1 MKKLI
6 ITLLSLISGSVVFSQ
21 YTYFNNVYQD
31 VPENGSVT
39 TGVFCL
45 GNKYISFS
53 AIVDNGYFIQFRELN
68 DLGDIIYDHN
78 FPVIDTSIY
87 LGLSHGL
94 EVYTDGIAWAGAFAT
109 ANNSAIG
116 ATYWFS
122 TETFEPIWSHTFNEI
137 NDSSNKSFFTCLRKM
152 NDATFYVGGTRLTYL
167 DADTGV
173 DVFST
178 YIAHLDENGSTM
190 NDWIFVEDNQYY
202 QIEEIFELENGKL
215 LISGTRA
222 IFEIKDHFLRLFNP
236 ISGEIEEEVVW
247 GSQWNEAANTFRKM
261 PDGNYY
267 MVYDS
272 ILQSNGEISLPE
284 VLVEIRLRKID
295 PLTLNSIWDIQIPL
309 PNLTDIIHGV
319 GAIGFEA
326 TMDDEYV
333 FFYNFVPLDFNY
345 FSTPYLVKLNYDFQ
359 VEWIKHYNL
368 PEPIPNLFCAIADME
383 LACDGGFICT
393 GTILVNEP
401 EVHQRQWTFKTDAC
415 GEIVQSNCPAV
426 AITEKHKTTTG
437 IFPNPTASSTT
448 LRFGEYRNH
457 VGIIQILDMTG
468 RLVATFN
475 KYDNGQ
481 DYFLNMEQLPV
492 GAYSIQLLKQNGE
505 FLEALQ
511 IVKQ

>member
-31 VPENGSVT
+31 VPENAAVS
-39 TGVFCL
+39 TGIFCL
-45 GNKYISFS
+45 ENRHVSFS
-53 AIVDNGYFIQFRELN
+53 VIADGAFYFQFRELN

-78 FPVIDTSIY
+78 FPVLDTSIY

-94 EVYTDGIAWAGAFAT
+94 EVYTDGIALAGTFAT

-116 ATYWFS
+116 AAQWFS

-137 NDSSNKSFFTCLRKM
+137 NDSSNISLFTCLRKM

-167 DADTGV
+167 DADTWI
-173 DVFST
+173 DEFST

-236 ISGEIEEEVVW
+236 TSGEIEEEVVW
-247 GSQWNEAANTFRKM
+247 GSQWNESANKLRKM
-261 PDGNYY
+261 SNGDYY
-267 MVYDS
+267 MIYDS
-272 ILQSNGEISLPE
+272 ISSSDGEIELP
-284 VLVEIRLRKID
+284 LQQKSCWLKRID
-295 PLTLNSIWDIQIPL
+295 PNNLSTLWQTEIPL
-309 PNLTDIIHGV
+309 NDLDV
-319 GAIGFEA
+319 LCKEFAINGFEQ
-326 TMDDEYV
+326 TLDNGYV
-333 FFYNFVPLDFNY
+333 FCYLYAPEDLTQGWY
-345 FSTPYLVKLNYDFQ
+345 QPHLVKLNSNFE
-359 VEWIKHYNL
+359 VEWVKEYTITDEYQIKWIL
-368 PEPIPNLFCAIADME
+368 DIDI
-383 LACDGGFICT
+383 ACDGGFICT
-393 GTILVNEP
+393 GFALVPAFGTI
-401 EVHQRQWTFKTDAC
+401 QRQWTFKTDAC

-505 FLEALQ
+505 FLEAFQ